1 MSVLTVSN
9 LLIDKIKSKNLSH
22 SPPLSLLVKI
32 PFIDDLVGAIVMK
45 AHEKGIINNTIIS
58 FISLPSDSKSSPIE
72 SNIRR
77 SAFIY
82 SPLLSLQQ
90 RVSNQLFHVSD
101 ILPTLVNATSLKW
114 PSKDRYFI
122 DGINQWMALNTNVDV
137 RSSIYGDNFYISNNW
152 KLSHGMTSNDIY
164 DTSSNQRDMEGD
176 KSKYDYKTYIKSIA
190 SSEIHVILEE
200 IPAREIMLMRNRA
213 RVHCNMNDVVENEPL
228 VPIKCSQISPCLFD
242 LLNDPCEMDDKDEVA
257 YDSQRKELTAKL
269 EHFLNFGEIN
279 KDFNSQVDQNHDGT
293 DHSNHNHPTADGT
306 DHNGIDPI
314 LTPSGGVGAFTTLFL
329 TIFTFIFT
337 FVIIVCF
344 KERCNTQRSVY
355 GDKSKIVFKDES
367 GKTKEDFG
375 VNSSGRIST
384 VSSQIEIRTHL

>member
-1 MSVLTVSN
+1 
-9 LLIDKIKSKNLSH
+9 
-22 SPPLSLLVKI
+22 
-32 PFIDDLVGAIVMK
+32 MK
-45 AHEKGIINNTIIS
+45 AHEAGVIDNTIIL

-101 ILPTLVNATSLKW
+101 ILPTLINATSLKW

-200 IPAREIMLMRNRA
+200 IPTREIMLMRSRA
-213 RVHCNMNDVVENEPL
+213 RVHCNMNEDIEDEAL
-228 VPIKCSQISPCLFD
+228 VPIKCTQVSPCLFD
-242 LLNDPCEMDDKDEVA
+242 LLNDPCEFDDKDEAA

-269 EHFLNFGEIN
+269 EHFLHFGEIN
-279 KDFNSQVDQNHDGT
+279 KDFTSQVDQNH
-293 DHSNHNHPTADGT
+293 NHVSADGT
-306 DHNGIDPI
+306 DQNNIDPI
-314 LTPSGGVGAFTTLFL
+314 LTPSGGWGAFTTLGL

-337 FVIIVCF
+337 FIIIVCF

-367 GKTKEDFG
+367 GKSTEEFG
-375 VNSSGRIST
+375 VNSTGRIST

>member
-1 MSVLTVSN
+1 
-9 LLIDKIKSKNLSH
+9 
-22 SPPLSLLVKI
+22 
-32 PFIDDLVGAIVMK
+32 MK
-45 AHEKGIINNTIIS
+45 AHEAGIIDNTIIS

-114 PSKDRYFI
+114 PSKDRYFV

-176 KSKYDYKTYIKSIA
+176 KSKYDYKTYMKSIA

-200 IPAREIMLMRNRA
+200 IPTREIMLMRNRA
-213 RVHCNMNDVVENEPL
+213 RVHCNMNDDVESEPL
-228 VPIKCSQISPCLFD
+228 VPIKCSQVSPCLFD
-242 LLNDPCEMDDKDEVA
+242 LLNDPCELDDKDEAA
-257 YDSQRKELTAKL
+257 YESQRKELTSKL
-269 EHFLNFGEIN
+269 EHYLNFGEIN
-279 KDFNSQVDQNHDGT
+279 KDFATQVD
-293 DHSNHNHPTADGT
+293 SNIHNHPAADGT
-306 DHNGIDPI
+306 DPNNIDPI
-314 LTPSGGVGAFTTLFL
+314 LTPSGGWGAFTTLGL

-355 GDKSKIVFKDES
+355 GEKSNIVFKDES
-367 GKTKEDFG
+367 GKTKEEFG